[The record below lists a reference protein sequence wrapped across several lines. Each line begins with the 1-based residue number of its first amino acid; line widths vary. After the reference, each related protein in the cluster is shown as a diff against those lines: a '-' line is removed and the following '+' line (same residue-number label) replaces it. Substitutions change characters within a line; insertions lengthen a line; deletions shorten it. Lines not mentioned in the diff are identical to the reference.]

1 MSEEDA
7 HLNAAANYIRSGHY
21 KEARELA
28 VVFTKA
34 INICMECVG
43 IG

>member
-1 MSEEDA
+1 MAGVDSYACGSLLYGIWDF
-7 HLNAAANYIRSGHY
+7 RG
-21 KEARELA
+21 ELA

>member
-1 MSEEDA
+1 MAGCDPYACGTCFMGYGNFPRRAGS
-7 HLNAAANYIRSGHY
+7 
-21 KEARELA
+21 
-28 VVFTKA
+28 VFTKA